1 MRAEKKFISA
11 EYLAKLNAS
20 PFFLVVD
27 YRGLPVSRFTELRKR
42 LNKAGAEIHV
52 VKNTIFRIA
61 AKEAGLADLSGA
73 LAGQLA
79 VVTGKK
85 DVASASKVVK
95 AFQAEIEK
103 PKLQFGYLGSQR
115 LSADEVK
122 AIADLPP
129 LGELQAKILGLLQ
142 APAQKLAAIIG
153 TPGTQL
159 ARVIK
164 AKADQA
170 APAN

>member
-27 YRGLPVSRFTELRKR
+27 YRGLDVSRFTELRKR
-42 LNKAGAEIHV
+42 LRKAGGEVHV
-52 VKNTIFRIA
+52 VKNTIFRVA
-61 AKEAGLADLSGA
+61 AQEAGLADLAGVLS
-73 LAGQLA
+73 GQLA
-79 VVTGKK
+79 VVTGQK
-85 DVASASKVVK
+85 DIAAAAKVVK
-95 AFQAEIEK
+95 GFQAEFEK

-129 LGELQAKILGLLQ
+129 LAEIQGKILGLLQ
-142 APAQKLAAIIG
+142 APAQKLAALIS

-164 AKADQA
+164 ARADQGGA
-170 APAN
+170 A